1 MFDNK
6 AGSMVFDI
14 SLLTLTS
21 LPKCQKFVTY
31 NKCIIFN
38 YINLLK
44 VCDYPILKLGSYLV
58 NLRDTEDISYR
69 QTSPP

>member
-1 MFDNK
+1 MFNNK
-6 AGSMVFDI
+6 AGSMGFDI

-21 LPKCQKFVTY
+21 LPKCKKFVIY

-44 VCDYPILKLGSYLV
+44 VCGYPILKAWKLLV
-58 NLRDTEDISYR
+58 NLRDNEDIS
-69 QTSPP
+69 